1 MDSTTERITQVQR
14 AGIIQADAGLCMTC
28 CECEVACSLSHDGA
42 CNPSLSRIHI
52 EYNDFVPGAPSIVV
66 CKQCDWPSCY
76 YACAAKWGEPA
87 IRIDPSSGARYIDPS
102 LCRGCGT
109 CLKACPL
116 TPERKVPDRG
126 EPAPEQRGGEKPT
139 SEEQP
144 PEELVPEELAPPV
157 IAYKSAGRKRIYL
170 KCDLCFTRPEGPA
183 CVQICPG
190 NALTFVPAAKRR

>member
-1 MDSTTERITQVQR
+1 MDSIDEKMVRVQR
-14 AGIIQADAGLCMTC
+14 SGIIQVDTSLCMTC

-52 EYNDFVPGAPSIVV
+52 EYDDFVPVAPSIVV

-76 YACAAKWGEPA
+76 YACAARWGEPA
-87 IRIDPSSGARYIDPS
+87 IRIDPHSGARYIDPS

-116 TPERKVPDRG
+116 TPAREVPASD
-126 EPAPEQRGGEKPT
+126 ESVA
-139 SEEQP
+139 EELT
-144 PEELVPEELAPPV
+144 PEELVPEELAPEELVPPV
-157 IAYKSAGRKRIYL
+157 IAYKAVGRKRIYL
-170 KCDLCFTRPEGPA
+170 KCDLCFARPEGPA

-190 NALTFVPAAKRR
+190 KALSFIPAERRR

>member
-1 MDSTTERITQVQR
+1 MDPTVTTIAQVQR
-14 AGIIQADAGLCMTC
+14 SAVIRADAGLCMTC
-28 CECEVACSLSHDGA
+28 RECEVACSLSHDGE
-42 CNPSLSRIHI
+42 CNPGLSRIHI
-52 EYNDFVPGAPSIVV
+52 EYDDFRPGPPTIVV
-66 CKQCDWPSCY
+66 CKQCDWPACY

-116 TPERKVPDRG
+116 TPEHGGQAPAAE
-126 EPAPEQRGGEKPT
+126 EP
-139 SEEQP
+139 
-144 PEELVPEELAPPV
+144 VPPV
-157 IAYKSAGRKRIYL
+157 IGHKPVGRKRVYL

-190 NALTFVPAAKRR
+190 KALTFVTAEKRHK